1 MTKIDNG
8 RIHKGKEYDKKKLH
22 IKNNIFFLG
31 GGWSSNLRPCIYYA
45 FSLPTELSSRGHI
58 KNSMISAQ

>member
-22 IKNNIFFLG
+22 IKNNIFFWVVAGVRTSDLAYIMHC
-31 GGWSSNLRPCIYYA
+31 PYQ
-45 FSLPTELSSRGHI
+45 LS
-58 KNSMISAQ
+58 